1 MTTTEHHKAGHE
13 RDCAGASLTSAR
25 PGRTAI
31 VSVALAAA
39 ALIAIGCGSS
49 NDKPAYCSDVS
60 DLQSSVNDLKNV
72 QLNSDTISTVQTDV
86 QKIQTNANAAV
97 SSAKQDFPNETSALK
112 SSVSTL
118 STAIKQLP
126 SSPTAQQLAAL
137 VPDISNTV
145 TAAKNLS
152 SATKSACD

>member
-1 MTTTEHHKAGHE
+1 MRG
-13 RDCAGASLTSAR
+13 RLPLTLML
-25 PGRTAI
+25 PL
-31 VSVALAAA
+31 ALAAA
-39 ALIAIGCGSS
+39 ALIAIGCGNS

-72 QLNSDTISTVQTDV
+72 QLNSDAVSTVKTDV
-86 QKIQTNANAAV
+86 QKIQTNANAVV

-118 STAIKQLP
+118 STAVEQLP
-126 SSPTAQQLAAL
+126 ASPTAQQLAAL
-137 VPDISNTV
+137 VPDISSTV
-145 TAAKNLS
+145 TATKNLS

>member
-1 MTTTEHHKAGHE
+1 M
-13 RDCAGASLTSAR
+13 TSAGLR
-25 PGRTAI
+25 RTVI

-39 ALIAIGCGSS
+39 ALIASGCGSS

-72 QLNSDTISTVQTDV
+72 QLNSDAVSTVQTDV
-86 QKIQTNANAAV
+86 QKVQTNANAVV
-97 SSAKQDFPNETSALK
+97 SSAKQDFPNETSALR

>member
-1 MTTTEHHKAGHE
+1 MSRLLWITFAL
-13 RDCAGASLTSAR
+13 AGAC
-25 PGRTAI
+25 
-31 VSVALAAA
+31 A
-39 ALIAIGCGSS
+39 ALVAAGCGGS
-49 NDKPAYCSDVS
+49 DKPAYCSNVS
-60 DLQSSVNDLKNV
+60 DLQQSVDDLKGV
-72 QLNSDTISTVQTDV
+72 KLESGALSTLQTDV
-86 QKIQTNANAAV
+86 KTVQSDADAVV

-118 STAIKQLP
+118 STAVKQLP

-137 VPDISNTV
+137 VPDITNTV

>member
-1 MTTTEHHKAGHE
+1 MV
-13 RDCAGASLTSAR
+13 SL
-25 PGRTAI
+25 
-31 VSVALAAA
+31 ALAAA
-39 ALIAIGCGSS
+39 ALIAAGCGSS
-49 NDKPAYCSDVS
+49 NDKPAYCSNVS

-72 QLNSDTISTVQTDV
+72 QLNADAVSTVQTDL
-86 QKIQTNANAAV
+86 QKIQTNADAV
-97 SSAKQDFPNETSALK
+97 VNSAKQDFPNETSALK

-118 STAIKQLP
+118 STAVKELP

-137 VPDISNTV
+137 VPDISNAV

>member
-1 MTTTEHHKAGHE
+1 MK
-13 RDCAGASLTSAR
+13 AR
-25 PGRTAI
+25 PRLTLIA
-31 VSVALAAA
+31 SVALAAA
-39 ALIAIGCGSS
+39 ALLAVGCGSS
-49 NDKPAYCSDVS
+49 NDKPAYCSNVS

-72 QLNSDTISTVQTDV
+72 QLNTGAVSTVKTDV
-86 QKIQTNANAAV
+86 QKIQTNANAVV
-97 SSAKQDFPNETSALK
+97 SSAKQDFPSETSALK

-118 STAIKQLP
+118 SSAVKQLP

-137 VPDISNTV
+137 VPDISSTV